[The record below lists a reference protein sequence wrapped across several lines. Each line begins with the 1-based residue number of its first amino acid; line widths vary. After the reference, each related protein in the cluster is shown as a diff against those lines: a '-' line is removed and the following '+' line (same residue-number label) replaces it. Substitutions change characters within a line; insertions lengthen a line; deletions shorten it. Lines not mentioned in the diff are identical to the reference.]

1 MKLDGE
7 VALVTGASRGIGQA
21 IAKKLAAEGARVVGT
36 ATTAAGAEGISD
48 RLKDAPPGSR
58 GAVLDVGS
66 GESVSALFAQLES
79 ESLLPGI
86 VVNNAG
92 ITRDGLLARMAE
104 DDWDV
109 VLDTNLKALYRTC
122 KAAARHLMRAK
133 RGKIINI
140 TSVVGVMGNA
150 GQVNYAAAKAGM
162 VGFTRALARELAP
175 RNITVNAV
183 APGFIDTDMTRALAE
198 KQRQA
203 LVAQIP
209 LGRLGSGEDVA
220 STVAFLASAG
230 AAYITGEL
238 IHVNGG
244 LFMG

>member
-1 MKLDGE
+1 MKLEGE
-7 VALVTGASRGIGQA
+7 VALVTGASRGIGDA
-21 IAKKLAAEGARVVGT
+21 IARVLAKEGALVIGT
-36 ATTAAGAEGISD
+36 ATTEAGAESISTK
-48 RLKDAPPGSR
+48 LAEAKPGCR
-58 GAVLDVGS
+58 GMVLDVAS
-66 GESVSALFAQLES
+66 SDSVGALFQQLES

-86 VVNNAG
+86 LVNNAG
-92 ITRDGLLARMAE
+92 ITRDGLLARMGE
-104 DDWDV
+104 EDWDAV
-109 VLDTNLKALYRTC
+109 IDTNLKALYRTC

-150 GQVNYAAAKAGM
+150 GQVNYASAKAGII
-162 VGFTRALARELAP
+162 GFTRALARELAP

-183 APGFIDTDMTRALAE
+183 APGFIDTDMTRAMAD

-203 LVAQIP
+203 LIDQIP
-209 LGRLGSGEDVA
+209 LGRLGSGEDIA
-220 STVAFLASAG
+220 AAVAFLASPG
-230 AAYITGEL
+230 AAYITGEV

>member
-1 MKLDGE
+1 MMLDGD

-21 IAKKLAAEGARVVGT
+21 IAQKLAAEGARVVGT
-36 ATTAAGAEGISD
+36 ATTAAGAERISD
-48 RLKDAPPGSR
+48 KLKEAPPGSR
-58 GAVLDVGS
+58 GAVLDVS
-66 GESVSALFAQLES
+66 SSESVSALFQLLES

-86 VVNNAG
+86 LVNNAG
-92 ITRDGLLARMAE
+92 ITRDGLLARMGE
-104 DDWDV
+104 DDWDA
-109 VLDTNLKALYRTC
+109 VLDTNLKSLYLTC
-122 KAAARHLMRAK
+122 KAAARHLMRAR

-198 KQRQA
+198 NQRQA

-209 LGRLGSGEDVA
+209 LGRLGSGDDVA
-220 STVAFLASAG
+220 SAVAFLASAG
-230 AAYITGEL
+230 AGYITGEL

>member
-21 IAKKLAAEGARVVGT
+21 IAQKLATEGARVVGT
-36 ATTAAGAEGISD
+36 ATTAAGAEGITD

-58 GAVLDVGS
+58 GAVLDVSS

-86 VVNNAG
+86 LVNNAG

-209 LGRLGSGEDVA
+209 LGRLGSAEDVA